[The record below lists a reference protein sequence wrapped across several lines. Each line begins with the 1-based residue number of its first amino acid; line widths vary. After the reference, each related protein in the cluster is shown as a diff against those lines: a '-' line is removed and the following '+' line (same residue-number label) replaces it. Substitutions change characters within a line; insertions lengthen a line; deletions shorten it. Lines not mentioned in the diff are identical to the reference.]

1 LILGPRQ
8 LDVIEQILSSLY
20 SSTINQCELRILLYQ
35 SYAPFIVGKLGD
47 RSKMLREKYSLH
59 TLTIHPT
66 CAPHSTERVLL
77 IQSSSMDKILSCL
90 KEIFLNIN
98 QNPYE
103 GDDMLLYDE
112 T

>member
-1 LILGPRQ
+1 MS
-8 LDVIEQILSSLY
+8 LSS
-20 SSTINQCELRILLYQ
+20 SSINQCELRILFHQ
-35 SYAPFIVGKLGD
+35 SYAPFIFGKLGD

-77 IQSSSMDKILSCL
+77 IQSTSVDKILSCL

-98 QNPYE
+98 ENSYE
-103 GDDMLLYDE
+103 GDDILLYDE